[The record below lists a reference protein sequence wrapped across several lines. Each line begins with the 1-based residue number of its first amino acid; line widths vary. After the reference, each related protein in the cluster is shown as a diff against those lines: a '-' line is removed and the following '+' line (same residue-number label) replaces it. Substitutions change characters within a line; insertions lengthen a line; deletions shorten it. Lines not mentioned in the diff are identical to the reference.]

1 MSPKLEQIETD
12 ILNLAEDDRAEL
24 FGRLLR
30 SLQEAAPESETRI
43 ARIWAEE
50 SERRDQAME
59 SGEDP
64 GIPAEEVFRRLRS
77 SPR

>member
-1 MSPKLEQIETD
+1 MSPKLEQIETE
-12 ILNLAEDDRAEL
+12 ILSLPEDDRAKL

-30 SLQEAAPESETRI
+30 SFQEAASESDARI

-50 SERRDQAME
+50 AERRDQAME

-64 GIPAEEVFRRLRS
+64 GVPAEEVFRRLVR
-77 SPR
+77 